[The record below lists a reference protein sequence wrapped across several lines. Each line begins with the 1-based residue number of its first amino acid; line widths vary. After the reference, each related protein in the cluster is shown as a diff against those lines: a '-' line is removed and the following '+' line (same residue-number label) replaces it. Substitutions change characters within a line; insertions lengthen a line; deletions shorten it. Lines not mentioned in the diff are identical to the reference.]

1 MPVNT
6 DGGCLANGE
15 PIGASGLRQVYEN
28 VLQLRGAAGDR
39 QVPGEPRVAFTH
51 VYGAPGISSCAVLT
65 RGCRST
71 DLTGKV
77 ALVTGGTRG
86 LGRRMVSALAAS
98 GADVVVTS
106 RNEAA
111 CRDVAEQVTK
121 ESGRRALARAC
132 HVGRWQEIGG
142 LVDDVYAELGRVDI
156 LVNNAGISPLY
167 ASLDAV
173 SEDLFDKTIAVNLK
187 GPFRLSAL
195 IGTRMAN
202 GHGGSIISIS
212 STAAIKPRP
221 AYVPYAAAKAGL
233 VAMSEGLARA
243 FGPTV
248 RSNVVM
254 AGPFATDITA
264 GWDWDA
270 FNARVQEFALGRIGQ
285 PDEIQGQSS
294 TSPATPS
301 SYTTGTVIRVDGGEP

>member
-1 MPVNT
+1 M
-6 DGGCLANGE
+6 
-15 PIGASGLRQVYEN
+15 
-28 VLQLRGAAGDR
+28 RGADPVSAMYA
-39 QVPGEPRVAFTH
+39 QPSPYAEPGLA
-51 VYGAPGISSCAVLT
+51 
-65 RGCRST
+65 
-71 DLTGKV
+71 GKV

-111 CRDVAEQVTK
+111 CRDAADQVRK
-121 ESGRRALARAC
+121 ESGRRALARPC
-132 HVGRWQEIGG
+132 HLGRWHEISG
-142 LVDDVYAELGRVDI
+142 LVDDVYAEMGRIDI

-167 ASLDAV
+167 TSLDAV

-187 GPFRLSAL
+187 GPFRLSVL
-195 IGTRMAN
+195 VGTRMAA
-202 GHGGSIISIS
+202 GDGGSIISVS

-243 FGPTV
+243 FGPSV

-254 AGPFATDITA
+254 AGPFLTDITT
-264 GWDWDA
+264 GWDWDV
-270 FNARVQEFALGRIGQ
+270 FNTRVKEFALGRIGQ
-285 PDEIQGQSS
+285 PEEIVGAVLYLASDS
-294 TSPATPS
+294 A